1 MFSTYLDRIESEAK
15 KIQNMSKQLTKF
27 KKSISKKL
35 KDTLL
40 KDNQMVKMTL
50 KKHIDQFQQN
60 LNDPDSPPITIEE
73 TFHTIE
79 EKHKTEI
86 DISIG
91 MI

>member
-1 MFSTYLDRIESEAK
+1 MDSIESEAK
-15 KIQNMSKQLTKF
+15 KIQNMSKQLTKS

-40 KDNQMVKMTL
+40 KDNQMVQMTL
-50 KKHIDQFQQN
+50 KKRIDQFQQN

-73 TFHTIE
+73 TVHTIE

-86 DISIG
+86 DISI
-91 MI
+91 